1 MKGKFTRRQLLR
13 HGIALGA
20 LTSMGRL
27 SLPSVA
33 YANSGPTIDRNF
45 IFCHMAGGW
54 DTFLGLDPKDPDI
67 FTDERKYETRIE
79 LGFHMLPSNRRSL
92 IQSNVPDIVFGP
104 YIGKLKDYAD
114 KMAIIRG
121 MSVDSLG
128 HKAGAARFI
137 TGKPPSGNNARGSSM
152 ATILADRYETQA
164 DADMH
169 RLISNLCIRT
179 SSYNTDRIPKATGTK
194 LWSLDDLFDF
204 VEGVDAPFDS
214 TVSSQIDQFLQDNV
228 DPSRSEFLD
237 KALAFKVKAKEMT
250 GLNLREKFDMD
261 GSTAEILAARDAFEL
276 GYNERNTVGFNDP
289 NYRLATAAR
298 AIVSGVSRCVSVEV
312 IGTLDSHFDW
322 SRDQGR
328 EQQKG
333 FDAMANLIAYL
344 DSIPHSNGGSYLD
357 HTTILC
363 FSEMGRK
370 PMLINDGRNHNRN
383 TSCFLAG
390 AGIAGGT
397 IIGASS
403 DIGAGCQK
411 VDLTTGTLS
420 ATGDIVRPEH
430 IHRALL
436 HGIGVT
442 DDVADLRVSP
452 LTAIL
457 S

>member
-13 HGIALGA
+13 HGITLGA

-27 SLPSVA
+27 SLPSIA
-33 YANSGPTIDRNF
+33 YANSSPTVDRNF
-45 IFCHMAGGW
+45 IFCHMGGGW
-54 DTFLGLDPKDPDI
+54 DTLLGLDPKDPDI
-67 FTDERKYETRIE
+67 FTEERKYETRIE

-92 IQSNVPDIVFGP
+92 IQSNVPEMVFGP
-104 YIGKLKDYAD
+104 YIGNLKDHAD
-114 KMAIIRG
+114 KLALIRG

-128 HKAGAARFI
+128 HQAGEARFI

-164 DADMH
+164 DTTMH
-169 RLISNLCIRT
+169 RLLSNLCIRT
-179 SSYNTDRIPKATGTK
+179 PSYNTDRIPKVTGTK

-204 VEGVDAPFDS
+204 VEGVEAPFDS
-214 TVSSQIDQFLQDNV
+214 TVENEIDLFLQDNV
-228 DPSRSEFLD
+228 DSNQSEFLE
-237 KALAFKVKAKEMT
+237 KALSFKQKAKEMT
-250 GLNLREKFDMD
+250 SLNLRAQFDMD
-261 GSTAEILAARDAFEL
+261 GSSTEIAEARDAFEL
-276 GYNERNTVGFNDP
+276 GYATRNTIGFDDP
-289 NYRLATAAR
+289 NYRLAIAAR
-298 AIVSGVSRCVSVEV
+298 SIVAGVSRCVSVKV

-328 EQQKG
+328 EQQVG

-344 DSIPHSNGGSYLD
+344 ESVPHSNGGSYLD

-370 PMLINDGRNHNRN
+370 PMLINDGRNHART

-403 DIGAGCQK
+403 DVGAGSQK
-411 VDLTTGTLS
+411 VDLATGALS
-420 ATGDIVRPEH
+420 ATGDIIRPEH

-436 HGIGVT
+436 HGIGIT
-442 DDVADLRVSP
+442 DDVADLRVPP